1 MVDITRI
8 RTAISLIAQGLY
20 DKQTQLEKDPTHYP
34 YSGLLHRISVTRTIL
49 WQQTFRWYCI

>member
-49 WQQTFRWYCI
+49 